1 MGNRFARSL
10 VGGDEVVLWSCLWS
24 VEGARVG
31 SVGCGQK
38 LPLLVKDMMEEIWKW
53 GGDLKWGAGL
63 GGLCGEGM
71 AERGRFVG
79 MGFESERG
87 GVVGLCE

>member
-1 MGNRFARSL
+1 MGNGYACSL
-10 VGGDEVVLWSCLWS
+10 VSGDEVVLWSCLWS

-38 LPLLVKDMMEEIWKW
+38 LPLLVEDMMEEIGKW

-63 GGLCGEGM
+63 GGLCGYGVWGIDRKGDKAVCEGWL
-71 AERGRFVG
+71 FW
-79 MGFESERG
+79 FW
-87 GVVGLCE
+87 